1 MTTKEIQ
8 KRIYDNKVKHDFNLT
23 DINQEFC
30 YLYGEVGEAYE
41 AWSREKGKDELGLE
55 LADVAIYLLGL
66 AEILGYDLGEEIE
79 KKMAINAKRVYR
91 KGVRTSIKTSV

>member
-79 KKMAINAKRVYR
+79 KKMVINAKRVYR
-91 KGVRTSIKTSV
+91 KGARTSIKTSV